1 MRVGNLAGN
10 VAGRRYG
17 QHQFYKQPHKGYEN
31 NAADKVKHYM
41 RQRYPFGS
49 NIGTQRSKHRRNAGA
64 DIIAQKYGNC
74 AFQRNKTLIG
84 NGN

>member
-1 MRVGNLAGN
+1 MRVGNLACNIVRRGN
-10 VAGRRYG
+10 C

-41 RQRYPFGS
+41 RQRYPFGR
-49 NIGTQRSKHRRNAGA
+49 NIGTQRSKHSRNASA
-64 DIIAQKYGNC
+64 DIIAQKHGNC
-74 AFQRNKTLIG
+74 AFQRNKPLIG